1 MIYFFPIL
9 FFLILFI
16 FYFWLCWFS
25 VAARGAFSSGWEW
38 GPLSSSASIA
48 LASLVGH
55 RALGGKVSAAA
66 AHRLCSCGSQAKW
79 LQGTWNLPGP
89 GIELISPVSQGKF
102 LTTGPPGKPFAI
114 LLFVI
119 LNMRSVSRLPWWSSG
134 YDFVFPLQGA
144 QIWSLFR
151 ELRSCMLC
159 RTAKLIIV
167 KLFLLFY
174 LKSVS
179 CKRAIVG
186 SCFFNP
192 TWQCND
198 WIV

>member
-1 MIYFFPIL
+1 M
-9 FFLILFI
+9 
-16 FYFWLCWFS
+16 
-25 VAARGAFSSGWEW
+25 
-38 GPLSSSASIA
+38 
-48 LASLVGH
+48 
-55 RALGGKVSAAA
+55 
-66 AHRLCSCGSQAKW
+66 
-79 LQGTWNLPGP
+79 WNLPGP

-102 LTTGPPGKPFAI
+102 LTTGPPGKPFPI

-119 LNMRSVSRLPWWSSG
+119 LNMRSVSRLPSWSSG
-134 YDFVFPLQGA
+134 YDSVFPLQGA

-159 RTAKLIIV
+159 RTAKLIIITV

-198 WIV
+198 WLDCLIHSHMLNYWYSLIYVCICFLFSISCLFCPSVFLPLCFLLYWVNTF